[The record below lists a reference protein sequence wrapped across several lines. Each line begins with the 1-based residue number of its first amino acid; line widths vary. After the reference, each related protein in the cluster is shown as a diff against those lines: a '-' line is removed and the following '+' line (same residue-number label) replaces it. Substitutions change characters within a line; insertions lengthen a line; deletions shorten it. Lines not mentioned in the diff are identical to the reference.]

1 MTASK
6 DDPQKPTEKI
16 ADNTGEVSELLIEHY
31 QGVVQLTLNRPQ
43 RLNSFTASL
52 HSQLY
57 QTLTELRDAPD
68 CRAILLTGSGRA
80 FCTGQDL
87 NDRDPRNQA
96 KKPDLEKTLTEQFN
110 PLIQLIRAIPKPVV
124 CAVNGVAA
132 GAGANLA
139 LACDIVMA
147 ADSARFIQSFT
158 KVGLIPDAGG
168 SWMLPRLIGEARAK
182 AIAMT
187 GQAVTAQ
194 QAVDWG
200 MIWQLSPTEKLLDD
214 ARNLASTLAGGPT
227 KGIGATKNAIQQAG
241 VNDFNTH
248 LACEARWQGE
258 LGRSHDYAEGVLAFL
273 EKRDATFKGS

>member
-110 PLIQLIRAIPKPVV
+110 PLIQLIRALPKPVV

-147 ADSARFIQSFT
+147 ADSARFIQSFA

-187 GQAVTAQ
+187 GQAVTCLLYTSPSPR
-194 QAVDWG
+194 DG
-200 MIWQLSPTEKLLDD
+200 LLSRMPSS
-214 ARNLASTLAGGPT
+214 A
-227 KGIGATKNAIQQAG
+227 
-241 VNDFNTH
+241 
-248 LACEARWQGE
+248 
-258 LGRSHDYAEGVLAFL
+258 
-273 EKRDATFKGS
+273 